1 MALDLDLMRAYTEG
15 YMSEAKDILTE
26 AEIASLPVGAAVIT
40 LELASRFLDDVL
52 GKSAWREARVT
63 GLGSTLH
70 VILDEACSNIV
81 KHSGATD
88 FTLDI
93 EIMDSPSGVR
103 ITFSD
108 DGTAYDPLAHLD
120 PDTTLPAS
128 ERAIGGLGILMI
140 KKMASSVQYHRSRSR
155 NFLVVERTE
164 QT

>member
-1 MALDLDLMRAYTEG
+1 MDYALR
-15 YMSEAKDILTE
+15 MSDFAAKCG
-26 AEIASLPVGAAVIT
+26 LPPPETAAGAVVIDFDGIPV
-40 LELASRFLDDVL
+40 SFLDDVL